1 MNIKQMRLNLIFT
14 TLSFALSLMINFYTT
29 PILSKKLG
37 DAAFGFV
44 SIANDLVSYAA
55 IVAAVLNSVSARFI
69 TVARVQKKYDKV
81 NQYYTSVF
89 YVNLILALF
98 LLVMGVAFILYSDK
112 IFNIPANLVLDVKI
126 TFALTFFNYIIV
138 LVTSI
143 FSVCTY
149 ITNRLDMAGVRNCI
163 SYAIKFILIL
173 IFFSY
178 TKIEM
183 YYVAITAIAS
193 SIFLAITNIKLT
205 KQLLPEVKVKIKYFD
220 KMCIKILALSGIWMA
235 VSSLSQVL
243 MTGLDSVI
251 TNKMIGADETGLL
264 SIARTIPNAI
274 TMAISTIGVIFTP
287 NFVELYA
294 KNENEK
300 LVQACKKS
308 IEVMG
313 MLLGVPI
320 VGVMVFGVH
329 FYQLWLPYKS
339 LEEIN
344 LIQILS
350 VLMMIQAVFNTLTI
364 SIAQLNVVTNK
375 LKTPV
380 FASLILGI
388 VNVIV
393 VVILVKVTNWGLYAV
408 AGISS
413 ILFTVRY
420 LLFNPLYA
428 SYVLKERWYIFYST
442 ILKLSLPLLMLYML
456 YYRFSEHFIATNW
469 KQFLLMIFSLGIL
482 GYIFIWVSVRG
493 ISQIT
498 LVLKRRIFDNVR
510 KN

>member
-173 IFFSY
+173 IFFS
-178 TKIEM
+178 
-183 YYVAITAIAS
+183 
-193 SIFLAITNIKLT
+193 F
-205 KQLLPEVKVKIKYFD
+205 
-220 KMCIKILALSGIWMA
+220 C
-235 VSSLSQVL
+235 
-243 MTGLDSVI
+243 
-251 TNKMIGADETGLL
+251 
-264 SIARTIPNAI
+264 
-274 TMAISTIGVIFTP
+274 
-287 NFVELYA
+287 
-294 KNENEK
+294 
-300 LVQACKKS
+300 
-308 IEVMG
+308 
-313 MLLGVPI
+313 
-320 VGVMVFGVH
+320 
-329 FYQLWLPYKS
+329 
-339 LEEIN
+339 
-344 LIQILS
+344 
-350 VLMMIQAVFNTLTI
+350 
-364 SIAQLNVVTNK
+364 
-375 LKTPV
+375 
-380 FASLILGI
+380 
-388 VNVIV
+388 
-393 VVILVKVTNWGLYAV
+393 
-408 AGISS
+408 
-413 ILFTVRY
+413 
-420 LLFNPLYA
+420 
-428 SYVLKERWYIFYST
+428 
-442 ILKLSLPLLMLYML
+442 
-456 YYRFSEHFIATNW
+456 
-469 KQFLLMIFSLGIL
+469 
-482 GYIFIWVSVRG
+482 
-493 ISQIT
+493 
-498 LVLKRRIFDNVR
+498 
-510 KN
+510 